1 MSDTRKLFSLQQL
14 DSSLDETRARLAEID
29 QILNDSS
36 ALKKAK
42 KQATQAEEK
51 RVKAQLALKRA
62 EQEVQ
67 AQQDKIDKNQK
78 MLYGGSVKAPK
89 ELEDLQMEAGALR
102 RYLGVLEDRQLE
114 AMIAFEEAEA
124 AEASSQANLEKVQ
137 QEVANQNQ
145 DLTKEQGKLT
155 EEADKLEGERQSLA
169 TTIPPDM
176 ISQYEK
182 LLKKRAGLAVV
193 EVRQSSCSAC
203 GSTLTAAQA
212 QAARSPSR
220 IANCEMCGRILYSK

>member
-1 MSDTRKLFSLQQL
+1 MSDTRQLFSLQQL
-14 DSSLDETRARLAEID
+14 DTSLDAARARLAEIER
-29 QILNDSS
+29 ILNDNS
-36 ALKKAK
+36 AVKKAK
-42 KQATQAEEK
+42 KQAAQAEEK

-89 ELEDLQMEAGALR
+89 ELEDLQMEPGALR
-102 RYLGVLEDRQLE
+102 RYLELLEDRQLE
-114 AMIAFEEAEA
+114 AMIAFEEAEST
-124 AEASSQANLEKVQ
+124 ESSNQTNLEKVQ
-137 QEVANQNQ
+137 REVADQNQ

-155 EEADKLEGERQSLA
+155 KEADKLEAERQSLA
-169 TTIPPDM
+169 SNIPPDM

-182 LLKKRAGLAVV
+182 LRKKRAGLAVV
-193 EVRQSSCSAC
+193 EVKQSSCSAC

-212 QAARSPSR
+212 QAARSPSQTTK
-220 IANCEMCGRILYSK
+220 CEMCGRILYSK